1 MQVKLLRFLQERE
14 FERVGGNETIR
25 VDVRVV
31 AATNRDLRVLVE
43 DGKFREDLY
52 YRLNVVR
59 IDVPPLRARPSDIPL
74 LAEHFLLRFAEEN
87 EADVQGFTEAAMQL
101 MLDYPW
107 PGNVRELMNVVEQ
120 AVVLAG
126 GPAGRG
132 RRAADSP
139 GPQAAGRAAADGP
152 GRHAGR
158 GRALRD
164 HEDARIGRRLA
175 PPRRRDPRHQPAHA
189 AVSPAGV
196 GNRAAQVHVEGRS
209 RLD

>member
-1 MQVKLLRFLQERE
+1 E

-31 AATNRDLRVLVE
+31 AATNKDLRVLVE

-74 LAEHFLLRFAEEN
+74 LADHFLTRFAEEN
-87 EADVQGFTEAAMQL
+87 EADVQGFSEQALKL

-120 AVVLAG
+120 AVVL
-126 GPAGRG
+126 
-132 RRAADSP
+132 S
-139 GPQAAGRAAADGP
+139 DGP
-152 GRHAGR
+152 LIQPLNLPLKAINKPQD
-158 GRALRD
+158 ALP
-164 HEDARIGRRLA
+164 L
-175 PPRRRDPRHQPAHA
+175 
-189 AVSPAGV
+189 
-196 GNRAAQVHVEGRS
+196 
-209 RLD
+209 